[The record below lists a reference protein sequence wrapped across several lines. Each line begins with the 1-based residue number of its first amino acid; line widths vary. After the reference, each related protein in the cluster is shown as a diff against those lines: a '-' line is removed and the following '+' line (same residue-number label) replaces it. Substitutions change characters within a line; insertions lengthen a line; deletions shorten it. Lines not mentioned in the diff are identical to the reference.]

1 MNEKSENHNEIVLN
15 SLRIR
20 NLNKLVVGH
29 FNFYSVRNKFDF
41 LAYQVKENI
50 NVLMISE
57 TELDES
63 FPLVQF
69 SLDGYGVPFQLD
81 RNRNGGGILLH
92 IRVDIPSKFLNKNI
106 EGSFVKINLRNQKNG
121 Y

>member
-63 FPLVQF
+63 FPLVRF
-69 SLDGYGVPFQLD
+69 SLDGYGVPFQFD
-81 RNRNGGGILLH
+81 RNGNGGGILL
-92 IRVDIPSKFLNKNI
+92 DIKGRYTIQIFEQKHRGFFRKN
-106 EGSFVKINLRNQKNG
+106 
-121 Y
+121 